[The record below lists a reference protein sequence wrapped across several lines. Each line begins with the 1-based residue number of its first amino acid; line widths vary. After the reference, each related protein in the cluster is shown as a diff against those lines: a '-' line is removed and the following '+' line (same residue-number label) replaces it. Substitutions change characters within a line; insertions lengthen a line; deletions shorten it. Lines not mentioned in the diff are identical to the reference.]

1 MRDPSGVD
9 PGAVGVQPRRDWR
22 SVAGLV
28 VPTAVPPAPE
38 DSLAVVGQAV
48 ATGLSQALAR
58 VTARLPSC
66 TSPRCLR
73 VNVSDCARSDDPG
86 RAYAFTAVSTMQGGT
101 TASSV
106 DQADGSRGIG

>member
-58 VTARLPSC
+58 VTARLPSS
-66 TSPRCLR
+66 TSPRFCGLT
-73 VNVSDCARSDDPG
+73 SAIARLDEPN
-86 RAYAFTAVSTMQGGT
+86 RAYAFTAVSTMQGDT

-106 DQADGSRGIG
+106 DQADGSRGTG